1 LATVTELQS
10 RVRAALE
17 LGDTEPTAPV
27 VLGWVT
33 RAVVSLSDFF
43 NSNPRF
49 SIGFKGM
56 VKTTNIE
63 VGADNRFA
71 EPGGC
76 LRVLTAG
83 TVNGRY
89 IARVVRHG
97 EYTVQDEFLRASI
110 YEPWLRELGLVT
122 DPANAQKSVNYLEV
136 RPRKFER
143 TTAHL
148 YYIKEPEATDV
159 IGDEI
164 ADAVVFAAA
173 KTGAIEQGDQVKLG
187 VMEKRFA
194 EELARL
200 GASA

>member
-1 LATVTELQS
+1 MATVLEIEA

-33 RAVVSLSDFF
+33 RAIVSLSDFF
-43 NSNPRF
+43 NSTPRF
-49 SIGFKGM
+49 SIGFKRM
-56 VKTTNIE
+56 VKT
-63 VGADNRFA
+63 ADIQLDTDSRFA
-71 EPGGC
+71 EPDDC
-76 LRVLTAG
+76 LRVLVAG

-97 EYTVQDEFLRASI
+97 QHTVQDEFLRASI
-110 YEPWLRELGLVT
+110 YEPWLRELGNVT
-122 DPANAQKSVNYLEV
+122 DLTNAQRTANHLEV

-143 TTAHL
+143 TTAHI
-148 YYIKEPEATDV
+148 YYIKQPEGTDV

-173 KTGAIEQGDQVKLG
+173 KTGAVEQGDGEKLK
-187 VMEKRFA
+187 VMETRFA
-194 EELARL
+194 EEMQRL
-200 GASA
+200 GVSA